1 MRLDVA
7 SPLETVTLTVR
18 ETAVERT
25 VERAAIYE
33 VREVHL
39 QRRPDRAVGL
49 KQKKL
54 LAAD

>member
-49 KQKKL
+49 KQKNC
-54 LAAD
+54 